1 MVRAMYARKK
11 LRRQEEMKDR
21 AIRGDQLEIERQQV
35 LQGVY
40 RQRL

>member
-1 MVRAMYARKK
+1 MERAMYARKK
-11 LRRQEEMKDR
+11 LRWQELKDR
-21 AIRGDQLEIERQQV
+21 AIRGDRLEIERQQV